1 MIRPI
6 VFVLLVLGLETLA
19 LAHEDPAPLSSNPID
34 WLLPGLAYVLPG
46 LMVILFLNVHASRL
60 HLVVRLVFAI
70 FFPLIF
76 WFVVLYV
83 LSSPDRSFLT
93 LLLDL
98 PLVILDRTMALLLV
112 PSSIVIVTLGMLDHR
127 RRLKTLNAEAF
138 AEP

>member
-46 LMVILFLNVHASRL
+46 LMVIVLLNVHASRL

-70 FFPLIF
+70 VFPLIF